1 MREYVVLLVQPVDA
15 RAVRA
20 ANAFASTSES
30 AAGAS
35 DCPPSAWPQT
45 ATMIS
50 QASSSAL
57 AGTARAAERGRHGGA
72 LRSAAVV
79 EGARANRD
87 CQAPGGAVAW
97 RDDTNGFR
105 N

>member
-50 QASSSAL
+50 QASSSAP
-57 AGTARAAERGRHGGA
+57 AGTVWLPPEQPSEDGTEELFGRRP
-72 LRSAAVV
+72 L
-79 EGARANRD
+79 
-87 CQAPGGAVAW
+87 
-97 RDDTNGFR
+97 
-105 N
+105 